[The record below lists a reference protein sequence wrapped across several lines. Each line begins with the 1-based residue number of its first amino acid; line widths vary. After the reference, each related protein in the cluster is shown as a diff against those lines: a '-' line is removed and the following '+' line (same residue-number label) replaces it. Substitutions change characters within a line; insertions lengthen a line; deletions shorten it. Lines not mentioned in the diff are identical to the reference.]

1 MNVCVISDDRMI
13 QVDGEVLNFDFSID
27 LNIHAIQWDGSAGH
41 VEFKDNTP
49 NEDIADFSEYQG
61 LVDAHSA
68 EKIRVDN
75 EKQAKSDAYIAEE
88 EARMANFTYAENR
101 KIRYDLLNQFELQFN
116 DATNGTTTW
125 EDAVNAI
132 KAEFPKI

>member
-68 EKIRVDN
+68 EKIRVDL
-75 EKQAKSDAYIAEE
+75 SLIH
-88 EARMANFTYAENR
+88 
-101 KIRYDLLNQFELQFN
+101 I
-116 DATNGTTTW
+116 
-125 EDAVNAI
+125 
-132 KAEFPKI
+132 